1 MQVRWRQ
8 CVDRANSMHLLLLLC
23 SEPITMLLIIAKE
36 SFIIANENFFKL
48 DLTAVLTRTKCA
60 MTSFFRGHY
69 QDTLK
74 LIDSYIRTTVV
85 NSFHYF

>member
-1 MQVRWRQ
+1 M
-8 CVDRANSMHLLLLLC
+8 AKSTYLLLLLC
-23 SEPITMLLIIAKE
+23 FEPITSLLIIAKE

-48 DLTAVLTRTKCA
+48 DLTAVLTRTKSA

-74 LIDSYIRTTVV
+74 LVYSYIWTAVV
-85 NSFHYF
+85 NSFYYISIK